1 MADKPVVKR
10 AAITAQTG
18 TTINIDFSAE
28 LTMDHESETP
38 LLALVSKLK
47 SAKVSTYNYKFAVD
61 RFIPRTATNTT
72 NVAATA
78 AAAAQTITLSV
89 TEAGYFNIYDVIELV
104 GTAEDATHTAQCFI
118 TAATVGGTTLTAAP
132 FDPALGVVAITSSTT
147 VRRLFS
153 SMVEGSSGRTS
164 HQTVPTVYSQYIQIF
179 EDYFDVTNV
188 QAENRQYTI
197 PERARLREDTRKK
210 HALDQEYAFFFS
222 KAISAS
228 SSYIDTTN
236 VTGYNRYQMSG
247 IKDQIS
253 TNTMSYGDKLD
264 QDELF
269 NFITQIHNPAYT
281 GGNKRLVFSS
291 GTFLGAM
298 NKLAAPSLRIS
309 TRESTWG
316 VDISDVQF
324 AGKVWSFVE
333 APILSE
339 ARDGHAAVLH
349 PMFLRKRVFLPT
361 TYKMNVQNPI
371 DNFFR
376 DGFVTSC
383 AIEQRLEEV
392 AGWIS
397 V

>member
-47 SAKVSTYNYKFAVD
+47 TAKVATYNYKFAVD
-61 RFIPRTATNTT
+61 RFIPRTGTNT
-72 NVAATA
+72 VA
-78 AAAAQTITLSV
+78 AAATSTNGAQTVTL
-89 TEAGYFNIYDVIELV
+89 TAADATYFNIYDVIELV
-104 GTAEDATHTAQCFI
+104 GTAEDSTHTAQCFV
-118 TAATVGGTTLTAAP
+118 TAATVGGTTLTVYP
-132 FDPALGVVAITSSTT
+132 FDPTLGVVAITVGTV

-210 HALDQEYAFFFS
+210 HALDQEYAFFLS
-222 KAISAS
+222 KAMAS
-228 SSYIDTTN
+228 PYFDSTN
-236 VTGYNRYQMSG
+236 VSGYNRYQMSG

-253 TNTMSYGDKLD
+253 TNTMGYGDKLD
-264 QDELF
+264 QDEFF

-291 GTFLGAM
+291 GTFLGSV
-298 NKLAAPSLRIS
+298 NKLATPSLRIS

-333 APILSE
+333 APVLSE
-339 ARDGHAAVLH
+339 ARDGDAAVLH
-349 PMFLRKRVFLPT
+349 PMFLRKRNFLPT

-376 DGFVTSC
+376 DGFITSC

-392 AGWIS
+392 AGWITR
-397 V
+397 